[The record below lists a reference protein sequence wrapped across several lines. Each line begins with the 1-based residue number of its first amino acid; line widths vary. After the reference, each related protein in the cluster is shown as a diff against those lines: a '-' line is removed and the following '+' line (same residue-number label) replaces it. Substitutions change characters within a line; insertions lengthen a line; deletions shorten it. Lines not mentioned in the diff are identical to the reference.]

1 MRNQRTTCAILCLI
15 CTLSLACSIG
25 VTRRG
30 DLTPIATSLPTPQ
43 DTATFTAAPTIVPPT
58 ITPATMDT
66 ATTTTTPIP
75 SATIQ
80 PPTPT
85 ATPEP
90 PPVIL
95 SFTADP
101 MEIDVGDSITLAW
114 RSTGV
119 RAILKKTTALAPG
132 SFERDVPPNGSMVV
146 TASSGEGAHWHDFEL
161 TVFNTTGESATS
173 SLSVR
178 FHCDYSFFFATS
190 SRLCRSGPAQ
200 SSWAAE
206 QVFEHGRMI
215 WMEHGEY
222 VYGDLW
228 GSGDYAGAGVI
239 FVLHESGAEGP
250 QVQVFVDTWTSA
262 EPESDPSIVPPAG
275 LYQPIRGFGKVWRN
289 NPEVRDRLGWAV
301 TPEEGF
307 ETLYQEVTGFEWN
320 NACRYIRIQ
329 DGRVV
334 AMCRRSGGW
343 GFVTP

>member
-1 MRNQRTTCAILCLI
+1 MRNQRTICAILCLV

-25 VTRRG
+25 ITRRD
-30 DLTPIATSLPTPQ
+30 DLTPIATSLPTPK
-43 DTATFTAAPTIVPPT
+43 DTAAPTATSTIPLPT
-58 ITPATMDT
+58 ITPMATDT
-66 ATTTTTPIP
+66 ATPVPSPTTP
-75 SATIQ
+75 A
-80 PPTPT
+80 PTPT

-101 MEIDVGDSITLAW
+101 MEIDIGDSITLAW
-114 RSTGV
+114 HSTGV

-132 SFERDVPPNGSMVV
+132 SFEWDVPPNGSMVV
-146 TASSGEGAHWHDFEL
+146 TASYGEGAHWHDFEL
-161 TVFNTTGESATS
+161 TVFNTAGEAATS

-190 SRLCRSGPAQ
+190 SRLCPSGPAQ

-222 VYGDLW
+222 VYSDVW
-228 GSGDYAGAGVI
+228 GSGDYDGEGVI
-239 FVLHESGAEGP
+239 FVLYDSSAEGP
-250 QVQVFVDTWTSA
+250 AVQAFVDTWTSA

-275 LYQPIRGFGKVWRN
+275 MYQPIRGFGKVWRK
-289 NPEVRDRLGWAV
+289 NPEVRERLGWAV
-301 TPEEGF
+301 APEEGF

-320 NACRYIRIQ
+320 NSCRYIRIR

-343 GFVTP
+343 SFVTP

>member
-1 MRNQRTTCAILCLI
+1 MRNRRKTCAILCLI

-30 DLTPIATSLPTPQ
+30 DLTPIATS
-43 DTATFTAAPTIVPPT
+43 PPT
-58 ITPATMDT
+58 SKDT
-66 ATTTTTPIP
+66 VVFTTTPTMPP
-75 SATIQ
+75 STIAPAATATPTPSPTTP

-90 PPVIL
+90 PPAIL

-101 MEIDVGDSITLAW
+101 MEINIGDSITLAW
-114 RSTGV
+114 NSTGV

-132 SFERDVPPNGSMVV
+132 SFERDVPPSGSMVV
-146 TASSGEGAHWHDFEL
+146 TASSGEGGHWHDFEL
-161 TVFNTTGESATS
+161 TVFNSVGESATS
-173 SLSVR
+173 ALTVR
-178 FHCDYSFFFATS
+178 FHCAHTFFFTTS
-190 SRLCRSGPAQ
+190 DARFSRLCPSGPAE

-206 QVFEHGRMI
+206 QIFEHGRMI

-222 VYGDLW
+222 VYSDLW
-228 GSGDYAGAGVI
+228 GSGDYDGEGVI
-239 FVLHESGAEGP
+239 FVLYDSSAGGH

-301 TPEEGF
+301 APEEGF

-320 NACRYIRIQ
+320 NACRFIRIR
-329 DGRVV
+329 DGRAV

-343 GFVTP
+343 NFVP